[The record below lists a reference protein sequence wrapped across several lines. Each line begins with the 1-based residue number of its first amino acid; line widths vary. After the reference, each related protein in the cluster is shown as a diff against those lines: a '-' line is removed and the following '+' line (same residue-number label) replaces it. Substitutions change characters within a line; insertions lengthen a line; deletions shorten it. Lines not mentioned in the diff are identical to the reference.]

1 MPWQMQKRYWV
12 TADSTAAA
20 YSQAYT
26 NLTNVAAQLET
37 TKDKLTRVLTGYQN
51 FDTTGY
57 SEGSIAN
64 YQKQVKEA
72 EELLKKK
79 VQQEQIL
86 PEHWRT

>member
-1 MPWQMQKRYWV
+1 MQKRYWITQ
-12 TADSTAAA
+12 TALTAA

-72 EELLKKK
+72 EELLKK
-79 VQQEQIL
+79 EGATGADFA
-86 PEHWRT
+86 EHWRI